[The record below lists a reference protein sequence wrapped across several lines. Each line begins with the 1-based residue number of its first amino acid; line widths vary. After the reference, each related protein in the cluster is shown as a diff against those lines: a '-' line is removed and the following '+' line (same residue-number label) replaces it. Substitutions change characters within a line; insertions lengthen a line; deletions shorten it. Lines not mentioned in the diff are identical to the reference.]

1 MNISTKKDAT
11 KDKRINISSLKLD
24 FKNLRHTFWAH
35 KYRSTMQQK
44 LVPNFLQVGAFGNNI
59 GKVL

>member
-1 MNISTKKDAT
+1 M

-35 KYRSTMQQK
+35 KYRMQQK
-44 LVPNFLQVGAFGNNI
+44 LDPNFLQVGAFGNSI
-59 GKVL
+59 GKEL